1 MKLFKKAYKLLKEHA
16 VMVESQKKDDIT
28 LRVVGDTDNYFV
40 RIYLKV
46 ARWLTQCGCEVGISS
61 KPTGL
66 CKHHIAAIVKI
77 FLEVNNLKLVEV
89 EHE

>member
-1 MKLFKKAYKLLKEHA
+1 MKLFEKAYKLLEDHA
-16 VMVESQKKDDIT
+16 VMVESQKNNDIR
-28 LRVVGDTDNYFV
+28 LRVVGDTNNYFL

-66 CKHHIAAIVKI
+66 CKHHIASIVKI
-77 FLEVNNLKLVEV
+77 FLEVNHLKLVKV
-89 EHE
+89 RK

>member
-1 MKLFKKAYKLLKEHA
+1 MKLFKKAYKILKENA
-16 VMVESQKKDDIT
+16 VMVESQKKDEIR
-28 LRVVGDTDNYFV
+28 LRVVGDTDNYFF

-46 ARWLTQCGCEVGISS
+46 ARWFAQCGCEVGVSS

-77 FLEVNNLKLVEV
+77 FLEVNHLKLVEV
-89 EHE
+89 KP